1 MIERRINLKGSA
13 VIGVTDVAVG
23 IVSITIDTACN
34 AGHST
39 SATTPS
45 TLSAPGW
52 QV

>member
-1 MIERRINLKGSA
+1 MVVENHSGGPE

-23 IVSITIDTACN
+23 IASITIDTASN

-39 SATTPS
+39 SAATPS